1 MRLACGR
8 ARLAIA
14 NFLFDISEPA
24 GKEITIRACF
34 GATPKPARGT
44 RALPNA
50 STMLPTIDGV
60 LLVDKAE
67 GMTSHDVVA
76 VVRRQLGTKKVGHC
90 GTLDPIATGLL
101 ILTIGRGT
109 KIQDLLMSEDKE
121 YAGTFVLGIATDT
134 QDREGKVMQERAV
147 PELSEDQIRAAF
159 EKFRGDFYQTP
170 PMVSAKKHGG
180 VPLYKLARQGKVVER
195 EPRLVHVYRHTIDR
209 IALPEIDFSV
219 LCSKG
224 FYVRT
229 YVHDIGEI
237 LGCGAHLKTLRRTKS
252 GRFDVANAITVDEIK
267 NWPREETLKRLLTLP
282 EVSRMRG
289 A

>member
-1 MRLACGR
+1 MSVL
-8 ARLAIA
+8 
-14 NFLFDISEPA
+14 E
-24 GKEITIRACF
+24 
-34 GATPKPARGT
+34 TP
-44 RALPNA
+44 
-50 STMLPTIDGV
+50 DGV

-76 VVRRQLGTKKVGHC
+76 LVRRKLQVRKVGHC

-101 ILTIGRGT
+101 LITVGRGT
-109 KIQDLLMSEDKE
+109 KVQDLLMSEDKE
-121 YAGTFVLGIATDT
+121 YVGTFVLGVTTDT
-134 QDREGKVMQERAV
+134 QDRQGEVIQQRPV
-147 PELSEDQIRAAF
+147 PALDENQIRTVF
-159 EKFRGDFYQTP
+159 EKFRGDFYQMP

-195 EPRLVHVYRHTIDR
+195 EPRLVHVYRYTIDR

-229 YVHDIGEI
+229 YAHDIGEI
-237 LGCGAHLKTLRRTKS
+237 LGCGAHLKSLRRTKS
-252 GRFDVANAITVDEIK
+252 GRFDVANAVSVAQINDA
-267 NWPREETLKRLLTLP
+267 PREEISSKLLSLP
-282 EVSRMRG
+282 DVSRMRG

>member
-1 MRLACGR
+1 MTSL
-8 ARLAIA
+8 
-14 NFLFDISEPA
+14 NP
-24 GKEITIRACF
+24 
-34 GATPKPARGT
+34 TP
-44 RALPNA
+44 
-50 STMLPTIDGV
+50 DGV

-76 VVRRQLGTKKVGHC
+76 LVRRRLGIKKVGHC

-101 ILTIGRGT
+101 LLTLGRGT

-121 YAGTFVLGIATDT
+121 YVGTFVLGVTTST
-134 QDREGKVMQERAV
+134 QDRQGEVTEQRPV
-147 PELSEDQIRAAF
+147 PALDENEIRTAF
-159 EKFRGDFYQTP
+159 EKFRGDFYQMP

-195 EPRLVHVYRHTIDR
+195 EPRLVHVYRYTIDR
-209 IALPEIDFSV
+209 ITLPEIDFSV
-219 LCSKG
+219 VCSKG

-229 YVHDIGEI
+229 YVHDIGEV
-237 LGCGAHLKTLRRTKS
+237 LGCGAHLKSLRRTKS
-252 GRFDVANAITVDEIK
+252 GRFDVAQAISVDQIK
-267 NWPREETLKRLLTLP
+267 NASREEILSRLLTLP